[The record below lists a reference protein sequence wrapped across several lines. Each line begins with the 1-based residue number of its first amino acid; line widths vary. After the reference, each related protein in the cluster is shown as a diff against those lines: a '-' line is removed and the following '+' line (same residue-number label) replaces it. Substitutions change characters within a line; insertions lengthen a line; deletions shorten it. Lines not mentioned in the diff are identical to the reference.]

1 MRDFIR
7 DKKKKKR
14 ENFPKRFGFTE
25 IIIKFHPSVKRRSIV
40 LLRYYAFES
49 ICVTVKSNIPSLEFL
64 LKKSIKKKK
73 HISRLLNII

>member
-7 DKKKKKR
+7 DKKR

-25 IIIKFHPSVKRRSIV
+25 IIIKFHPSVERRSIV
-40 LLRYYAFES
+40 LLLRYYAFKS
-49 ICVTVKSNIPSLEFL
+49 TCATVKSFNIPSLEFL

-73 HISRLLNII
+73 KRNISHGY